1 MGFTSSD
8 AARWQSVSV
17 ERRDNELGCRMN
29 IKLELSLEEVNQILT
44 TLGQLPYAQVAT
56 LIEKMREQA
65 KTQLEPKPS
74 GE

>member
-1 MGFTSSD
+1 MI
-8 AARWQSVSV
+8 
-17 ERRDNELGCRMN
+17 

-74 GE
+74 GD

>member
-1 MGFTSSD
+1 
-8 AARWQSVSV
+8 
-17 ERRDNELGCRMN
+17 MN

-44 TLGQLPYAQVAT
+44 TLGQLPYAQVAN

-74 GE
+74 SD